1 MYFST
6 AKPVVGEAFHNRK
19 EELEQLSAMIES
31 LQKGVPRY
39 YALLGLR
46 KVGKTSL
53 ISELK
58 RRTAHINDVV
68 IAVIDCYE
76 SCVEAN
82 TFFEDL
88 ATEIIDEFLIAN
100 GYATQTGLLSGTK
113 QEEAELTMTVG
124 RIQSLQISALNQG
137 LLALLEVRK
146 NGTALR
152 DQYRTIIN
160 LPEKL
165 ASETDT
171 KFVVVFDEFQECAKL
186 NSFKDIKNTI
196 GDVFKFFRSNWQRH
210 TNISYLIS
218 GSEVTL
224 LKKIIQGESSPF
236 FQHFNSMP
244 IREFSFSSAQEMFS
258 QLLESSGYRMSNK
271 LLHKLVDLTNGHPFY
286 LQVLGEEFCKAS
298 PQKNIPED
306 IYKTVVQETLFEN
319 AGRLYLY
326 FAGQYAKHIKTSTS
340 LEKTLISI
348 SSEHHKVS
356 EIAKELEQ
364 SPGVVSSFISRLLD
378 MDILIKNNGEYHFR
392 DPVFGLWIAGTKS
405 HLKSVISPY
414 TLGNSVEKTVASKL
428 SKEGFS
434 LVYQSKA
441 SRGTFDLL
449 AILNSSMVGI
459 QVKKTT
465 KFPFYLSKD
474 EALNMQNWGKR
485 LEWLPVL
492 CVYIDEEDIRFFSLE
507 SLSEKEKSFR
517 ADKENGKER
526 LLELVMNKKSSHL
539 KLQKK

>member
-1 MYFST
+1 MTSPLPGGVGNFWWSHRNFQNVRDKKFSSVERN
-6 AKPVVGEAFHNRK
+6 PVSPSTNQRF
-19 EELEQLSAMIES
+19 
-31 LQKGVPRY
+31 
-39 YALLGLR
+39 AL
-46 KVGKTSL
+46 
-53 ISELK
+53 
-58 RRTAHINDVV
+58 H
-68 IAVIDCYE
+68 
-76 SCVEAN
+76 
-82 TFFEDL
+82 
-88 ATEIIDEFLIAN
+88 FLLTICFLTIKI
-100 GYATQTGLLSGTK
+100 Y
-113 QEEAELTMTVG
+113 AELHICNFAYMTVG
-124 RIQSLQISALNQG
+124 RIQNLQISALNQG
-137 LLALLEVRK
+137 LLALLEVRR

-152 DQYRTIIN
+152 DQYRIIIN

-196 GDVFKFFRSNWQRH
+196 GNVFKFFRSNWQRH

-224 LKKIIQGESSPF
+224 LKKIIHEESSPF

-244 IREFSFSSAQEMFS
+244 IREFSFSSAKEMFS
-258 QLLESSGYRMSNK
+258 QLLESSGYRMSNE
-271 LLHKLVDLTNGHPFY
+271 LLDKLVNLTNGHPFY
-286 LQVLGEEFCKAS
+286 LQVLGEEFCKVS

-306 IYKTVVQETLFEN
+306 VYKTVVQETLFEN

-348 SSEHHKVS
+348 SAENHKVS
-356 EIAKELEQ
+356 EIAKELGQ
-364 SPGVVSSFISRLLD
+364 SPGVVSSFINRLLD
-378 MDILIKNNGEYHFR
+378 MDILIKNKGEYHFR

-414 TLGNSVEKTVASKL
+414 TLGNFVEKTVADKL

-449 AILNSSMVGI
+449 AILNSFMVGI

-474 EALNMQNWGKR
+474 EAFNPCFDTL
-485 LEWLPVL
+485 
-492 CVYIDEEDIRFFSLE
+492 ISFFFFFSTLIT
-507 SLSEKEKSFR
+507 LIY
-517 ADKENGKER
+517 AD
-526 LLELVMNKKSSHL
+526 LH
-539 KLQKK
+539 